1 MVATQIGT
9 KPDLIQDYD
18 IELDRFGLDASDL
31 GLSNLTFQK
40 GTSTEI
46 NANGNVVVLTDG
58 FANAAAAA
66 KAIADWAEGLRKR
79 FNEGAIAICT
89 GQKRGSLIY
98 ALCKYDFFVLHP
110 VNPQTVAKY
119 RRVFAPSRAKADP
132 TDAHILVELLIK
144 HPDKLQAWRPGSAR
158 LRSLQQLVEN

>member
-46 NANGNVVVLTDG
+46 NANGNVVVLTNG

-66 KAIADWAEGLRKR
+66 KAIADNNSITAEQGVFIYFNTNLKFSRSVYSKNLGTGGDISVLANLTNQTNEVGLANVNT
-79 FNEGAIAICT
+79 FSINNFT
-89 GQKRGSLIY
+89 LI
-98 ALCKYDFFVLHP
+98 
-110 VNPQTVAKY
+110 
-119 RRVFAPSRAKADP
+119 
-132 TDAHILVELLIK
+132 
-144 HPDKLQAWRPGSAR
+144 
-158 LRSLQQLVEN
+158 

>member
-18 IELDRFGLDASDL
+18 IELDRFGLDTSDL

-46 NANGNVVVLTDG
+46 NANGNVVVLTNG

-66 KAIADWAEGLRKR
+66 KAIADNNSITAEQGVFIYFNTNLKFSRLVYSKNLGTGGDISVLANLANQTNEVGLANVNT
-79 FNEGAIAICT
+79 FSINNFTLTQILHH
-89 GQKRGSLIY
+89 SL
-98 ALCKYDFFVLHP
+98 
-110 VNPQTVAKY
+110 
-119 RRVFAPSRAKADP
+119 
-132 TDAHILVELLIK
+132 
-144 HPDKLQAWRPGSAR
+144 
-158 LRSLQQLVEN
+158 